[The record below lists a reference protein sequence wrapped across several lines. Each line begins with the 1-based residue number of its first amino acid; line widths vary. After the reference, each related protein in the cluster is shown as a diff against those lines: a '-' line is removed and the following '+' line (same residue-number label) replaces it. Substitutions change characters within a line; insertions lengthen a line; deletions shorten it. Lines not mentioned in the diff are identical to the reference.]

1 MKSRSADQDRQGE
14 VVAACRTACDNI
26 RLMRHLLRV
35 NVNGADYELA
45 VAPWMTLNDV
55 LRDELRL
62 TGTKK
67 GCGDGDCGACTVLL
81 DGRSVLS
88 CLTLA
93 LDADGCSVITVEGLA
108 TGRDHLH
115 EVQEA
120 FVELGAIQCGFCT
133 PGMELSAVHLLSRN
147 PEPSNHEI
155 RAGLSG
161 NLCRCTGYVKIVDAV
176 REASRRMR
184 EPVREGGED
193 S

>member
-1 MKSRSADQDRQGE
+1 
-14 VVAACRTACDNI
+14 
-26 RLMRHLLRV
+26 MRHLLRLR
-35 NVNGADYELA
+35 VNGADYELA
-45 VAPWMTLNDV
+45 VAPWRTLNDV
-55 LRDELRL
+55 LREDLRL

-93 LDADGCSVITVEGLA
+93 LDADGCSVVTVEGLA
-108 TGRDHLH
+108 AGREDLH
-115 EVQEA
+115 EVQAA

-133 PGMELSAVHLLSRN
+133 PGMELSAVHLLERN
-147 PEPSNHEI
+147 PEPSDHEI

-184 EPVREGGED
+184 ESEQQKAEKP
-193 S
+193 